1 MRIYMVVL
9 IIFVLL
15 FSTVSFADDTLI
27 KLKDL
32 EQEALLNNPEIL
44 MTAKKAEAS
53 DNRKTVASAMPDPM
67 IGYMVQNVGSPFAWS
82 VGDIDMSMQGV
93 VFSQTI
99 PFPGKLGTKGRA
111 AGKEAEQMH
120 ESLHATRL
128 SVLNNLRKAYYEYY
142 LAFQSAEILDQ
153 TKELMKNFQRIAET
167 RYATGVGIQ
176 QDVIRAQLEVS
187 TLLDQIAEQ
196 ELKKD
201 VEASLINKLT
211 GRDPRAPLGRPAELP
226 TSAMLPS
233 LDKLADMA
241 LSEAPVLQEKKL
253 MVDQSKEDL
262 SLSRREFLPDMV
274 ISGGVFDRG
283 SKQGI
288 WQASIMFK
296 VPLYFWNKT
305 AGVDAAA
312 ASLSAAR
319 HEYEAER
326 LDTIARV
333 RDLYSAVM
341 TAEHHLQLYEAGII
355 PQARLSLE
363 SATSNYQVG
372 KIDFLT
378 LVESE
383 NTLLK
388 YQLMQQGEIVT
399 LNKTLSML
407 HEITGE
413 EHE

>member
-1 MRIYMVVL
+1 MRTHLVFL
-9 IIFVLL
+9 IITILFVPP
-15 FSTVSFADDTLI
+15 VSFADDSLI
-27 KLKDL
+27 TLKDL
-32 EQEALLNNPEIL
+32 EQEALQNSPGIL
-44 MTAKKAEAS
+44 MAAKKAEAS
-53 DNRKTVASAMPDPM
+53 DDRKTVAAAMPDPM
-67 IGYMVQNVGSPFAWS
+67 IGYMIQNVGSPFAWS
-82 VGDIDMSMQGV
+82 VGDVDMSMQGV

-120 ESLHATRL
+120 ESLRAMRL

-142 LAFQSAEILDQ
+142 LAYKSAEILDQ

-167 RYATGVGIQ
+167 RYATGLGIQ

-187 TLLDQIAEQ
+187 RLLDEIAEQ
-196 ELKKD
+196 DLKKD

-211 GRDPRAPLGRPAELP
+211 GRDPRAHLGRPAALP
-226 TSAMLPS
+226 TSAMLMS
-233 LDKLADMA
+233 VDELADMA
-241 LSEAPVLQEKKL
+241 LSRAPLLQEKKL
-253 MVDQSKEDL
+253 MVDQSREDL

-283 SKQGI
+283 SKQGV

-319 HEYEAER
+319 HEYDAER

-341 TAEHHLQLYEAGII
+341 TAEHHLRLYEAGII

-372 KIDFLT
+372 KTDFLT

-383 NTLLK
+383 NMLLK
-388 YQLMQQGEIVT
+388 YQLMQQEETVT

-407 HEITGE
+407 SEITGE

>member
-1 MRIYMVVL
+1 MRIPMVVF
-9 IIFVLL
+9 IITILL
-15 FSTVSFADDTLI
+15 VPTASLADDSLI
-27 KLKDL
+27 TLKDL
-32 EQEALLNNPEIL
+32 EQEALQNNPEIL
-44 MTAKKAEAS
+44 MAAKKAEAS
-53 DNRKTVASAMPDPM
+53 DDRKTVASAMPDPM

-120 ESLHATRL
+120 ESLRAKRL
-128 SVLNNLRKAYYEYY
+128 YVLNTLRKGYYEYY
-142 LAFQSAEILDQ
+142 LAYQSAEILDQ

-187 TLLDQIAEQ
+187 MLLDEIAEQ
-196 ELKKD
+196 DLKKD
-201 VEASLINKLT
+201 VQASLINKLT
-211 GRDPRAPLGRPAELP
+211 GRDPRAPLGRPAQLP
-226 TSAMLPS
+226 TSAMLMS
-233 LDKLADMA
+233 VDELADMA
-241 LSEAPVLQEKKL
+241 LSQAPSLQEKKL
-253 MVDQSKEDL
+253 LVEQNREDL

-283 SKQGI
+283 SKQGV

-312 ASLSAAR
+312 ATLSAAR
-319 HEYEAER
+319 HEYDAER

-341 TAEHHLQLYEAGII
+341 TAEHHLRLYETGIV
-355 PQARLSLE
+355 PQARLALQ

-372 KIDFLT
+372 KTDFLT

-383 NTLLK
+383 NMLLK
-388 YQLMQQGEIVT
+388 YQLMQQEEIVT

-407 HEITGE
+407 HEVTGE